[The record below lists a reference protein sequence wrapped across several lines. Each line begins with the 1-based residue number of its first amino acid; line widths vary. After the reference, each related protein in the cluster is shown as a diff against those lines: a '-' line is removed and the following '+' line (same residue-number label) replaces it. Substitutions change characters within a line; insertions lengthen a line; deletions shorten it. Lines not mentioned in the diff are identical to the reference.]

1 MVHHDHKVLLQLHSR
16 LQTSFLRFAACKD
29 DKGEKVESMD
39 DFKKLMQK
47 KIDKDREKITKF
59 KKEYG
64 KVKVGEITVNQMYM
78 GMRGMLGF
86 VCDTS
91 NLDAEEGIRFRGYS
105 IPEIQEK
112 LPKAPDCGVEPLP
125 EGIFWLLCTGD
136 IPSEEN
142 VAFLSK
148 IFAEKSKLP
157 EHCEE
162 ILSTLPK
169 ELHAMTQ
176 FSIAIACLNKDSKFN
191 KAYNSGVSN
200 KLSRPSA

>member
-1 MVHHDHKVLLQLHSR
+1 
-16 LQTSFLRFAACKD
+16 
-29 DKGEKVESMD
+29 MD

-64 KVKVGEITVNQMYM
+64 KVKVAEITVNQLYM

-91 NLDAEEGIRFRGYS
+91 NLDANEGIRFRGYS

-112 LPKAPDCGVEPLP
+112 LPKADCGVEPLP

-136 IPSEEN
+136 IPTQEN

-148 IFAEKSKLP
+148 TFAEQSKLP
-157 EHCEE
+157 EHCEK
-162 ILSTLPK
+162 ILKTLPK

-176 FSIAIACLNKDSKFN
+176 FSIAISCLNKNSKFN
-191 KAYNSGVSN
+191 KAYNSGVSKELPRPTTQRPF
-200 KLSRPSA
+200 KLTISFLYILKGETFRLLEKCCRR